1 MIKYSNPDYLFSKI
15 GKENFENLNDAIDKL
30 AHLLALQGLTYITIS
45 ALANTNDTELVEI
58 KKEVKRVEQ
67 IYIDMDN
74 YKNNSKDTN
83 AKVTNLDLSQLFSDI
98 EL

>member
-30 AHLLALQGLTYITIS
+30 THLLALQRLKDIS
-45 ALANTNDTELVEI
+45 ISDLANTNDTELVEI

-74 YKNNSKDTN
+74 YKNNPKDTN

>member
-1 MIKYSNPDYLFSKI
+1 MIRFSNPNYLFSKI
-15 GKENFENLNDAIDKL
+15 GQENFDNLNDAIDKL
-30 AHLLALQGLTYITIS
+30 THLLTLQGIKDIS
-45 ALANTNDTELVEI
+45 MVDLDNTNDASLLEI

-83 AKVTNLDLSQLFSDI
+83 AKVNNPDLSQLFSDI

>member
-1 MIKYSNPDYLFSKI
+1 MIRYSNPNYLFSKI
-15 GKENFENLNDAIDKL
+15 GKGNFENLNDAIDKL
-30 AHLLALQGLTYITIS
+30 THLLALKGITDIS
-45 ALANTNDTELVEI
+45 MVDLDNTNDASLLEI
-58 KKEVKRVEQ
+58 EKEVKRVEQ

-83 AKVTNLDLSQLFSDI
+83 AKVNNPDLSKLFFDI